1 MSTTAE
7 TSPVSS
13 THVRLATSA
22 DVDAVFNLVEQLGI
36 GERPNR
42 ASFAEAF
49 AHAVE
54 PSREHV
60 LLVADLDG
68 VVSGYAYTTIERLL
82 YTNGD
87 SAQIQELAVNT
98 PARDRGLG
106 SLLVSAIEE
115 ECRLRGVRQLTVA
128 SSHAARFYERL
139 DYRSTSDFLKK
150 SFVSD

>member
-7 TSPVSS
+7 TLPVSP
-13 THVRLATSA
+13 TRVRLAAIA
-22 DVDAVFNLVEQLGI
+22 DVDAVFALVEQLGI
-36 GERPNR
+36 GEKPIRG
-42 ASFAEAF
+42 SFAGAF
-49 AHAVE
+49 AHAVQ
-54 PSREHV
+54 PSSNHI
-60 LLVADLDG
+60 LLVAELDG
-68 VVSGYAYTTIERLL
+68 VVSAYAYTTIERLL

-87 SAQIQELAVNT
+87 SAQLQELAVNT

-106 SLLVSAIEE
+106 SLLVAAIED
-115 ECRLRGVRQLTVA
+115 ECRSRGVRQLTVA

>member
-13 THVRLATSA
+13 THVRLANSA

-42 ASFAEAF
+42 TSFAEAF
-49 AHAVE
+49 AHAVQ

-150 SFVSD
+150 SFVND

>member
-1 MSTTAE
+1 MSTTEE
-7 TSPVSS
+7 TSPASS
-13 THVRLATSA
+13 TRVRLAAPT
-22 DVDAVFNLVEQLGI
+22 DVDAVFALVEQLGI
-36 GERPNR
+36 GEKPNR
-42 ASFAEAF
+42 PSFIEAF

-106 SLLVSAIEE
+106 SLLVSSIEE

>member
-1 MSTTAE
+1 LPAK
-7 TSPVSS
+7 SS
-13 THVRLATSA
+13 HVRLAAPA
-22 DVDAVFNLVEQLGI
+22 DVDAVFELVEQLGI
-36 GERPNR
+36 GDKPNR
-42 ASFAEAF
+42 ASFTEAF
-49 AHAVE
+49 DHAVQL
-54 PSREHV
+54 SREHL

-68 VVSGYAYTTIERLL
+68 VVSGYAYTTIGQLL

>member
-7 TSPVSS
+7 TSPVSP
-13 THVRLATSA
+13 TRVRLASIT
-22 DVDAVFNLVEQLGI
+22 DVDAVFALVEQLGI
-36 GERPNR
+36 GEKPIRE
-42 ASFAEAF
+42 SFAGAF

-54 PSREHV
+54 PSSNHI
-60 LLVADLDG
+60 LLVAELDG
-68 VVSGYAYTTIERLL
+68 VVSAYAYTTIERLL

-87 SAQIQELAVNT
+87 SAQLQELAVNT

-106 SLLVSAIEE
+106 SLLVAAIED
-115 ECRLRGVRQLTVA
+115 ECRSRGVRQLTVA

>member
-7 TSPVSS
+7 TSPASP
-13 THVRLATSA
+13 TNVRLAAPSDA
-22 DVDAVFNLVEQLGI
+22 DAVFSLVEQLGI
-36 GERPNR
+36 GEKPIRK
-42 ASFAEAF
+42 SFVDAF

-54 PSREHV
+54 PSRDHL
-60 LLVADLDG
+60 LLVAELDG
-68 VVSGYAYTTIERLL
+68 ILSGYAYTTIARLL

-87 SAQIQELAVNT
+87 SAQLQELAVNT

-115 ECRLRGVRQLTVA
+115 ECGLRGVRQLTVA

-150 SFVSD
+150 SFISD

>member
-1 MSTTAE
+1 MSTIAE
-7 TSPVSS
+7 TSPANQ
-13 THVRLATSA
+13 TGVRLAVPS
-22 DVDAVFNLVEQLGI
+22 DVDVVFALVEQLGI
-36 GERPNR
+36 GDKPNR
-42 ASFAEAF
+42 DSFTEAF

-54 PSREHV
+54 PSRDHI
-60 LLVADLDG
+60 LLVAELDG
-68 VVSGYAYTTIERLL
+68 IVSAYAFTTIARLL

-87 SAQIQELAVNT
+87 SAQLQELAVNT

-106 SLLVSAIEE
+106 SLLVAAIEE
-115 ECRLRGVRQLTVA
+115 ECRSRGVRQLTVA

>member
-13 THVRLATSA
+13 THVRLANSA

-49 AHAVE
+49 AHAVQ

>member
-22 DVDAVFNLVEQLGI
+22 DVDDVFNLVEQLGI

-49 AHAVE
+49 AYAVQ

>member
-1 MSTTAE
+1 MSTTVE

-13 THVRLATSA
+13 SHIRLAAPA
-22 DVDAVFNLVEQLGI
+22 DIDAVFELVEQLGI

-42 ASFAEAF
+42 ASFVEAF
-49 AHAVE
+49 DHAVQ

-68 VVSGYAYTTIERLL
+68 VVSGYAYTTIGRLL

-150 SFVSD
+150 SFVND

>member
-49 AHAVE
+49 AHAVQ

-139 DYRSTSDFLKK
+139 D
-150 SFVSD
+150 

>member
-13 THVRLATSA
+13 TRVRLAASA
-22 DVDAVFNLVEQLGI
+22 DVDAVFDLVEQLGI

-42 ASFAEAF
+42 ASFTEAF

>member
-7 TSPVSS
+7 TSPANQ
-13 THVRLATSA
+13 TGVRLAAPS
-22 DVDAVFNLVEQLGI
+22 DVDVVFALVEQLGI
-36 GERPNR
+36 GEKPNR
-42 ASFAEAF
+42 DSFTEAF

-54 PSREHV
+54 PSRDHI
-60 LLVADLDG
+60 LLVAELDG
-68 VVSGYAYTTIERLL
+68 IVSAYAFTTIARLL

-87 SAQIQELAVNT
+87 SAQLQELAVNT

-106 SLLVSAIEE
+106 SLLVAAIEE
-115 ECRLRGVRQLTVA
+115 ECRSRGVRQLTVA

>member
-1 MSTTAE
+1 MSTIAE
-7 TSPVSS
+7 ISPVSPTS
-13 THVRLATSA
+13 VRLAAPA
-22 DVDAVFNLVEQLGI
+22 DVDAVFALVAQLGI
-36 GERPNR
+36 GDKPNR
-42 ASFAEAF
+42 DSFTEAF
-49 AHAVE
+49 AHAVL

-106 SLLVSAIEE
+106 SMLVSAIED
-115 ECRLRGVRQLTVA
+115 ECRSRGVRQLTVA

>member
-13 THVRLATSA
+13 THVRLANSA

-49 AHAVE
+49 AHAVQ

-106 SLLVSAIEE
+106 SLLVSSIEE

-150 SFVSD
+150 SFVND

>member
-1 MSTTAE
+1 MSTIAE

-13 THVRLATSA
+13 TNVRRAVSS
-22 DVDAVFNLVEQLGI
+22 DVDAVFALVEQLGI
-36 GERPNR
+36 GEKPNR
-42 ASFAEAF
+42 GSFNDAF
-49 AHAVE
+49 ASAVE
-54 PSREHV
+54 PSRDHI
-60 LLVADLDG
+60 LLVAELAG
-68 VVSGYAYTTIERLL
+68 VVSAYAFTTIERLL

-87 SAQIQELAVNT
+87 SAQLQELAVNT

-106 SLLVSAIEE
+106 SLLVSAIED
-115 ECRLRGVRQLTVA
+115 ECRARGVRQLTVA

>member
-13 THVRLATSA
+13 TRDRLAASA
-22 DVDAVFNLVEQLGI
+22 DVDAVFDLVEQLGI

-42 ASFAEAF
+42 ASFTEAF
-49 AHAVE
+49 AHAVQ

>member
-1 MSTTAE
+1 MSTIAE
-7 TSPVSS
+7 TSPASS
-13 THVRLATSA
+13 TRVRLAASA
-22 DVDAVFNLVEQLGI
+22 DVDAVFDLVEQLGI

-42 ASFAEAF
+42 ASFTEAF
-49 AHAVE
+49 AHAVQ
-54 PSREHV
+54 PSREHE

-106 SLLVSAIEE
+106 SLLVSSIEE

-150 SFVSD
+150 SFVND

>member
-49 AHAVE
+49 AHAVQ

>member
-13 THVRLATSA
+13 THVRLAASA

-49 AHAVE
+49 AHAVQ

>member
-13 THVRLATSA
+13 TRVRLAA
-22 DVDAVFNLVEQLGI
+22 PGDVDAVFELVEQLGI

-42 ASFAEAF
+42 ESFTEAF
-49 AHAVE
+49 AHAVQL
-54 PSREHV
+54 SREHV

-106 SLLVSAIEE
+106 SMLVSAIEE
-115 ECRLRGVRQLTVA
+115 ECRVRGVRQLTVA

>member
-13 THVRLATSA
+13 TRVRLAASA

-42 ASFAEAF
+42 ASFTEAF